1 MQVWESILM
10 AVSLCADCF
19 AVTLCSS
26 TSIRRIRWSSVATV
40 ALVFAVI
47 QTGLLIIGW
56 LFGSLL
62 ASLVIKISHIIG
74 FLLLLYV
81 GGSMLIEG
89 IRGKEEARDLGSLR
103 NIIIGGIATSIDALA
118 VGTSMS
124 IEGQT
129 WGSFVPLAIS
139 VFVVTALSAVLG
151 ICGGKFVGTKT
162 GRLAEILGG
171 LVLIG
176 IGVSFLF

>member
-1 MQVWESILM
+1 MSWWEAILM

-26 TSIRRIRWSSVATV
+26 MTLKRIRWSNVATI

-47 QTGLLIIGW
+47 QTGLLVAGW
-56 LFGSLL
+56 LVGSLL
-62 ASLVIKISHIIG
+62 ASFVIRISHIIG

-81 GGSMLIEG
+81 GGSMLLEG
-89 IRGKEEARDLGSLR
+89 IRGKDEARDLNGLWH
-103 NIIIGGIATSIDALA
+103 IIIGGIATSIDALA

-124 IEGQT
+124 IEGQP
-129 WGSFVPLAIS
+129 WSGFFPLAVS
-139 VFVVTALSAVLG
+139 VFAVTALSAVLG
-151 ICGGKFVGTKT
+151 ICGGKFIGTKT
-162 GRLAEILGG
+162 GRVAEILGG

>member
-1 MQVWESILM
+1 MQLWESILM
-10 AVSLCADCF
+10 ALSLCADCF

-26 TSIRRIRWSSVATV
+26 TKVRHISPGSVATI

-47 QTGLLIIGW
+47 QTGLLVIGW
-56 LFGSLL
+56 LFGSML

-81 GGSMLIEG
+81 GGSMLLEG
-89 IRGKEEARDLGSLR
+89 IRGKDEARELNSLR
-103 NIIIGGIATSIDALA
+103 NIIIGGVATSIDALA

-124 IEGQT
+124 IEGQA
-129 WGSFVPLAIS
+129 WDNFVPLAVS
-139 VFVVTALSAVLG
+139 VFIITALSAVLG
-151 ICGGKFVGTKT
+151 ICGGKVLGTKT